1 MNGSQVQ
8 QDNQDKP
15 VIESRAWLSYIL
27 DNYATV
33 DEAVK
38 AIRSDVRLAAAH
50 MPIDYASDTKHIA
63 IEDVSGDSAIIEI
76 DNGKVNIYH
85 DKNYRVMTNPPS
97 YDKQLQNLAKYQ
109 NAKRS
114 EIPGGLE
121 ADERLVRASYDLKN
135 LPQPDNKNQAQGF
148 ILSVLNNVAYPIG
161 SPAEP
166 SEQQVTDMYAKY
178 SKRPDQNKG
187 IGTYW
192 TAIADL
198 SHAEYHFKSAFAA
211 SQVWVPLHDINF
223 SQGQP
228 VRKIAHL
235 NDYAQQGWEA
245 LVVIVVLAL
254 LVSNDRKKIR
264 PRYIIQLLVIEAALA
279 YFFLHS
285 ASGLGVIKHVADFFA
300 ILLAFAAQGSDF
312 VFGGMSNQGLA
323 FIFLGVLC
331 PIIFIS
337 ALIGI
342 LQHFRILPLVIPRLN
357 GMGKLESFN
366 AVSTLVLGQS
376 ENFIAY
382 KGIIADISP
391 RRMYT
396 MAATAMS
403 TVSMSIVGAYMAMI
417 DAQYVVAALILNMFS
432 TFIILS
438 IINPYQVDDEPELK
452 LNKLHE
458 EQSFFEML
466 GEYILAGF
474 KIAMII
480 AAMLIGFIA
489 LIAAVNA
496 IFAAIFAA
504 IFGIS
509 FQQILGYVFYPLAWL
524 IGIPAPDAL
533 RAGSIMATKLVANE
547 FVAMIELKKIATEL
561 SPRGLGI
568 LSVFLVSFANFASI
582 GIVAGAIKGLNER
595 QGQRGFPL
603 WPEAGLRLH
612 AGQPA
617 FGGGCR
623 AGVSKFFVIYFY
635 RFYK

>member
-1 MNGSQVQ
+1 MSQ
-8 QDNQDKP
+8 
-15 VIESRAWLSYIL
+15 IL
-27 DNYATV
+27 
-33 DEAVK
+33 
-38 AIRSDVRLAAAH
+38 
-50 MPIDYASDTKHIA
+50 
-63 IEDVSGDSAIIEI
+63 
-76 DNGKVNIYH
+76 
-85 DKNYRVMTNPPS
+85 
-97 YDKQLQNLAKYQ
+97 Q
-109 NAKRS
+109 
-114 EIPGGLE
+114 
-121 ADERLVRASYDLKN
+121 
-135 LPQPDNKNQAQGF
+135 F
-148 ILSVLNNVAYPIG
+148 IL
-161 SPAEP
+161 
-166 SEQQVTDMYAKY
+166 
-178 SKRPDQNKG
+178 
-187 IGTYW
+187 
-192 TAIADL
+192 
-198 SHAEYHFKSAFAA
+198 
-211 SQVWVPLHDINF
+211 
-223 SQGQP
+223 
-228 VRKIAHL
+228 
-235 NDYAQQGWEA
+235 A
-245 LVVIVVLAL
+245 LVVIIILAL
-254 LVSNDRKKIR
+254 LVSQDRKKIR

-285 ASGLGVIKHVADFFA
+285 ASGLGAIKHVADFFTT
-300 ILLAFAAQGSDF
+300 LLAFAAQGSDF

-342 LQHFRILPLVIPRLN
+342 LQHFRILPWVIRIVGTLLSKVN

-458 EQSFFEML
+458 QQSFFEML

-496 IFAAIFAA
+496 IFAAIF
-504 IFGIS
+504 GIS

-524 IGIPAPDAL
+524 IGIPAHDAL

-547 FVAMIELKKIATEL
+547 FVAMIELKKIAAEL

-582 GIVAGAIKGLNER
+582 GIVAGAIKGLNEH
-595 QGQRGFPL
+595 QGNVVSRFGL
-603 WPEAGLRLH
+603 KLVYGSTLVSLLSAAVAGLVL
-612 AGQPA
+612 
-617 FGGGCR
+617 
-623 AGVSKFFVIYFY
+623 
-635 RFYK
+635 

>member
-1 MNGSQVQ
+1 MSQ
-8 QDNQDKP
+8 
-15 VIESRAWLSYIL
+15 IL
-27 DNYATV
+27 
-33 DEAVK
+33 
-38 AIRSDVRLAAAH
+38 
-50 MPIDYASDTKHIA
+50 
-63 IEDVSGDSAIIEI
+63 
-76 DNGKVNIYH
+76 
-85 DKNYRVMTNPPS
+85 
-97 YDKQLQNLAKYQ
+97 Q
-109 NAKRS
+109 
-114 EIPGGLE
+114 
-121 ADERLVRASYDLKN
+121 
-135 LPQPDNKNQAQGF
+135 F
-148 ILSVLNNVAYPIG
+148 I
-161 SPAEP
+161 
-166 SEQQVTDMYAKY
+166 
-178 SKRPDQNKG
+178 
-187 IGTYW
+187 
-192 TAIADL
+192 
-198 SHAEYHFKSAFAA
+198 F
-211 SQVWVPLHDINF
+211 
-223 SQGQP
+223 
-228 VRKIAHL
+228 
-235 NDYAQQGWEA
+235 A

-254 LVSNDRKKIR
+254 LVSNDRRKIR

-342 LQHFRILPLVIPRLN
+342 LQHFRILPLVIRVVGTLLSKVN

-496 IFAAIFAA
+496 IFAAIF
-504 IFGIS
+504 GIS

-547 FVAMIELKKIATEL
+547 FVAMIELKKIAAEL

-582 GIVAGAIKGLNER
+582 GIVAGAIKGLNEH
-595 QGQRGFPL
+595 QGNVVSRFGL
-603 WPEAGLRLH
+603 KLVYGSTLVSLLSAAVAGLVL
-612 AGQPA
+612 
-617 FGGGCR
+617 
-623 AGVSKFFVIYFY
+623 
-635 RFYK
+635 